1 MQHHAAGAGS
11 ALEHAANG
19 APVVQAVPNGHPL
32 TVGVSKSDPA
42 LGLSP
47 PAPTPLPFGQ
57 AGPAAAESPV
67 YGSMS
72 PQHQHHQHHQHQQHQ
87 HQQQQHQGPVPAMPQ
102 VQVTAGL
109 ANAPPAGMA
118 APASSLTAAAAAA
131 AAVMNQVLR
140 DASRPSSQ
148 TTSRSHGPSSSDAPP
163 PDGSAASEYI
173 LPMTSSDL
181 AGIMP
186 DNMDTSFSMG
196 RASSLFSAGGP
207 GIGPAFIPS
216 LLQGGIPSLNTSA
229 LMDLSEAM
237 VTDGGHQRLPPHLPA
252 HMALLQSQGSA
263 LDHMQSIEQA
273 LPGMS

>member
-19 APVVQAVPNGHPL
+19 APVGQAVPNGHPL
-32 TVGVSKSDPA
+32 TVGISKSDPA

-57 AGPAAAESPV
+57 AVPAAVESPV

-72 PQHQHHQHHQHQQHQ
+72 PQHQ
-87 HQQQQHQGPVPAMPQ
+87 QQQQQGSAPAMSQ
-102 VQVTAGL
+102 VQVPAGPANATPAGL
-109 ANAPPAGMA
+109 AAQ
-118 APASSLTAAAAAA
+118 ASSLTAAAAAAA

-163 PDGSAASEYI
+163 PDGSAASDYI

-196 RASSLFSAGGP
+196 RAGSLFSAGGP

-237 VTDGGHQRLPPHLPA
+237 VTDGGHQRLPLHLPA

-273 LPGMS
+273 LPGVS